1 MTRSEIEVETG
12 ISRAVKRTASA
23 HKLHKAMN
31 RIQSDSPR
39 VSVASPLYRS
49 ARFFETIVANI
60 EAMPKTGVEILISD
74 RHGYDDTLDRLRQ
87 RYGGDPRLRFFQKRD
102 ELDWVGNI
110 NFLLQQA
117 RGEYWRFMAH
127 DDLSP
132 AGNLELLIAALDTHP
147 DAVLAYAHIEAIDLE
162 GNLIPRTGDH
172 WYPQPKQ
179 ADVHW
184 NLGVALE
191 MCWNFFHFDGA
202 FQGLVR
208 RAALVE
214 RDLLIRS
221 TLGQVF
227 PERGWQFALCLLG
240 RFHFVP
246 EARYIKAYYPESTHR
261 RWEVTGRN
269 FYSLAWAY
277 SSYLWRFLGL
287 SPACC
292 YAIWDVWWNARKL
305 ARWQD
310 DPDRRVT
317 PLLGPAPDP
326 LGWLAA
332 QLAPYDPAPW
342 LQEFFRA
349 RQEKICSLRASPL
362 PARRR

>member
-1 MTRSEIEVETG
+1 
-12 ISRAVKRTASA
+12 
-23 HKLHKAMN
+23 MN
-31 RIQSDSPR
+31 RILPDSPR
-39 VSVASPLYRS
+39 VSVGIPLYRS
-49 ARFFETIVANI
+49 ARFIDTIVANI
-60 EAMPKTGVEILISD
+60 EAMPKTGIEILISD
-74 RHGYDDTLDRLRQ
+74 RHGYDDTIDRLRA
-87 RYGGDPRLRFFQKRD
+87 RYGADPRIRFFQKRD

-117 RGEYWRFMAH
+117 RGEYWRFLAH

-132 AGNLELLIAALDTHP
+132 PGSLELLIAALDTHP
-147 DAVLAYAHIEAIDLE
+147 DAVLAYARIEAVDLE
-162 GNLIPRTGDH
+162 GKPIPRSGDH

-179 ADVHW
+179 ADEHW

-191 MCWNFFHFDGA
+191 MGWNFFHFDGA

-214 RDLLIRS
+214 NDLLIRS

-246 EARYIKAYYPESTHR
+246 EASYIKTYYPASTHR
-261 RWEVTGRN
+261 RWQTTGRN
-269 FYSLAWAY
+269 LHSLAWAY
-277 SSYLWRFLGL
+277 SANLWRLLG
-287 SPACC
+287 PFEARC

-310 DPDRRVT
+310 DPERGVP

-326 LGWLAA
+326 LCWLLD
-332 QLAPYDPAPW
+332 QITSPAEW
-342 LQEFFRA
+342 LRDFLRA
-349 RQEKICSLRASPL
+349 RREKIKSLRALPL
-362 PARRR
+362 PCRQR